1 MSNNNLYFVPILI
14 NAMGKENQVVAIKQA
29 LIVIQN
35 LGKQD
40 SYKEGYEQFNQFLLS
55 GYDQNKN
62 ITESNLSDLI
72 VKIVTNEIELSET
85 DRETILNKIKTE
97 YKLEYEKIFEAFKNK
112 DTIEIEIYKDGQL
125 FNQITIN
132 EKIKEYNITN
142 IEPGDYDIKL
152 SNGRI
157 LLQEQL
163 TNEQLVL
170 DFNRNKFKYN
180 LAAETDEIERQP
192 SLVFELIKDEI
203 KLEVYAGL
211 EYGKFKIRTE

>member
-1 MSNNNLYFVPILI
+1 MSNNNLYFIPILI
-14 NAMGKENQVVAIKQA
+14 NAMEKENQQEAIKKA
-29 LIVIQN
+29 LIEIQN

-40 SYKEGYEQFNQFLLS
+40 SYKEGYQQFNQFLLS

-62 ITESNLSDLI
+62 ITDSDLRELV

-97 YKLEYEKIFEAFKNK
+97 NKLEYEKIFEVFKNK
-112 DTIEIEIYKDGQL
+112 DAIEIEIYKDGQL
-125 FNQITIN
+125 FNQITID

-157 LLQEQL
+157 LLKEQL

-170 DFNRNKFKYN
+170 DIEGQKFKYN
-180 LAAETDEIERQP
+180 LAAETDEIEKQP
-192 SLVFELIKDEI
+192 SLVFELIKDEV

-211 EYGKFKIRTE
+211 EYGKFKIRIE

>member
-1 MSNNNLYFVPILI
+1 MSNNNLYFIPILI
-14 NAMGKENQVVAIKQA
+14 NAMEKENQIEAIKQA
-29 LIVIQN
+29 LIEIQN

-40 SYKEGYEQFNQFLLS
+40 SYKEGNEQFNQFILS
-55 GYDQNKN
+55 GYNQNKN
-62 ITESNLSDLI
+62 ITESDLRELI

-85 DRETILNKIKTE
+85 DSETVLNKIKTE
-97 YKLEYEKIFEAFKNK
+97 YKLEYEKIFEVFKNK
-112 DTIEIEIYKDGQL
+112 DTIEIEIYKDGHL
-125 FNQITIN
+125 FNQITID

-170 DFNRNKFKYN
+170 GFKGHKFKYN
-180 LAAETDEIERQP
+180 LAAETDEIKQKP
-192 SLVFELIKDEI
+192 SLVFDLIKDEI
-203 KLEVYAGL
+203 KLEIYAGL
-211 EYGKFKIRTE
+211 EYGKIKIRIE

>member
-1 MSNNNLYFVPILI
+1 MSNNNLYFIPILI
-14 NAMGKENQVVAIKQA
+14 NAMEKENQIETIKKAI
-29 LIVIQN
+29 IEIQN
-35 LGKQD
+35 LGKQN
-40 SYKEGYEQFNQFLLS
+40 SYKEGYAQFNQFLLS
-55 GYDQNKN
+55 GYNQNKN
-62 ITESNLSDLI
+62 IIESDLRDLI

-97 YKLEYEKIFEAFKNK
+97 YKFEYEKIFEAFKNK
-112 DTIEIEIYKDGQL
+112 DAIEIEIYKDGQL
-125 FNQITIN
+125 FNQITID
-132 EKIKEYNITN
+132 EKIKVYNITN

-163 TNEQLVL
+163 TNDELVL
-170 DFNRNKFKYN
+170 DFKGNKFKYN
-180 LAAETDEIERQP
+180 LAAETDEIEQKP

-211 EYGKFKIRTE
+211 EYGKIKIRTE

>member
-1 MSNNNLYFVPILI
+1 MSNNNLYFIPILI
-14 NAMGKENQVVAIKQA
+14 NAMEKENQIEAIKKA
-29 LIVIQN
+29 LIEIQN

-62 ITESNLSDLI
+62 ITASDLRELV
-72 VKIVTNEIELSET
+72 VKIVTNEINLSET
-85 DRETILNKIKTE
+85 NKITILSKIKKE

-112 DTIEIEIYKDGQL
+112 DAIEIEIYKDGQL
-125 FNQITIN
+125 FNQISIN

-157 LLQEQL
+157 LLKEQL

-170 DFNRNKFKYN
+170 DFKGQKFKYN
-180 LAAETDEIERQP
+180 LAAETDEIEQKP

-211 EYGKFKIRTE
+211 EYGKIKIRTE